1 MYEKLGLKKEDA
13 SQVGAPILKR
23 AVVQQRKNRIKGCLE
38 GESSKKASATDIE
51 KAKKIICGKFKCPNY
66 HELDRRKNSP
76 KCPFN
81 GTKKGKCLIQSFFH
95 TWHISNFFNLVQ
107 EKKDEKKYHKKLVPK
122 RSFSAN

>member
-51 KAKKIICGKFKCPNY
+51 KAKKIIRGKFKCPNY
-66 HELDRRKNSP
+66 HELDHRKNSP

-81 GTKKGKCLIQSFFH
+81 RTNKGKCLIQSFFSYLAH
-95 TWHISNFFNLVQ
+95 S
-107 EKKDEKKYHKKLVPK
+107 
-122 RSFSAN
+122 